1 MRWFQPLTQLSINR
15 SIYFYLW
22 RTSLISSQKL
32 LPVQDCCAIML
43 FAFHGG
49 INNDSTS
56 RADNYGVS
64 VGWNGDAPAAYLGG

>member
-1 MRWFQPLTQLSINR
+1 
-15 SIYFYLW
+15 
-22 RTSLISSQKL
+22 
-32 LPVQDCCAIML
+32 ML

-64 VGWNGDAPAAYLGG
+64 VGWNGDAPAAYLGGSGGVEPPNAIREKIF